1 MRVLGLISALTILL
15 VPAFALAQ
23 DRDQTLADIRQE
35 LSVLFVEIQD
45 LKRELSTTGSPNVT
59 IPSGMIDRVNGMESE
74 LSRLTRKTEELEF
87 RINEIVRDGTNRI
100 GDLEFRL
107 VELEGGDL
115 SQLKENTTLGGGAQP
130 PATGGPTQT
139 ETPEP
144 EMAMGEEADFQKGR
158 NLLDDGDAAGAA
170 AAFLKYTETYP
181 AGAYTADAHFLRGE
195 AEASQ
200 EAWSTAARAYLNSF
214 SGDPDGARAPDA
226 LLKLGLSLEKL
237 GQRDEACLTLQQVA
251 VRFPGGEQAASAE
264 TARQALTCQ

>member
-1 MRVLGLISALTILL
+1 MRVFGLISATALFFL
-15 VPAFALAQ
+15 PALAMAQ

-35 LSVLFVEIQD
+35 LSVLFVEIQN

-130 PATGGPTQT
+130 PVTGGTAPANPQ
-139 ETPEP
+139 P

-158 NLLDDGDAAGAA
+158 DLMDNGDAAGAA
-170 AAFLKYTETYP
+170 AAFLRYTETYP

-200 EAWSTAARAYLNSF
+200 EAWSSAARAYLNSF
-214 SGDPDGARAPDA
+214 SGDPNGARAPDA

-237 GQRDEACLTLQQVA
+237 GQRDEACLTLQQVG
-251 VRFPGGEQAASAE
+251 VRFPGGGPAASAE
-264 TARQALTCQ
+264 TARQALTCP